1 MATEDLLA
9 GLNKSQLQAVTHKTG
24 PLLIIA
30 GAGTGKTTVITRRI
44 ANLIAN
50 KLARP
55 SEILALTFT
64 DKAAGEMEERV
75 DQLVPY
81 GFVDT
86 WISTFNAFG
95 DRILREFALD
105 LGLPANFKVLSAT
118 EQAIFMRENIYSFD
132 LKHFR
137 PLANPIGHIE
147 ALLNHFSRLKD
158 ELVTPEEYKAFVESK
173 KFNGSSDDEALEH
186 EKELE
191 LAGAYERY
199 QELMIQAGNLDYGD
213 QIYLT
218 YRILKENKKVLTEL
232 QGRFKYILVDE
243 FQDTNY
249 AQYQIVKL
257 LGGNNPNITV
267 VGDDDQSI
275 YRFRGASISNILSF
289 KDDYKDC
296 TQIVLNQN
304 YRSTQEILDSS
315 YKLIQHN
322 NPDRLEVQNKIDK
335 RLIANKKG
343 EYPELIHCETLSCE
357 ADKVAQIIEDLV
369 KEKSYKY
376 NDFAILAR
384 ANSHLEPFIQSLNV
398 KNIPSIFVGTSSL
411 FARPEI
417 KMLVSFFKCLV
428 YPDDNL
434 SFFNLAT
441 SELYKIDV
449 HKLSAVYATAKRQ
462 NRSFEDIFESE
473 NIESDIKKIID
484 DLNKFRE
491 KLKSNYSAGEILYE
505 YLKEKQYFKS
515 LSAAATVEAEIK
527 VSNIAKFFDRIS
539 QFDHVATDKS
549 VHSFLNNLE
558 MIVEVGDE
566 VKSSDIDP
574 DLDAVNMMTVHS
586 AKGLEWPV
594 VFVVNLVNERFPTRR
609 RSESLPIPNELI
621 KERLPEGDFHIQE
634 ERRLFYVGV
643 TRAKDRLYLTSADD
657 YGGKRAKKLSQF
669 VLELLD
675 DANIAKI
682 KHKQSALEKIEKFQ
696 KVNEPTI
703 KVRDKNLKK
712 TGQLYLSRQQIDDYY
727 TCPKKYYFVN
737 VVKVPLPTD
746 WHFMYGSAIHETLQR
761 YFAKKQKAEK
771 PDLESMILDFNTY
784 FKNEGFIT
792 RQQEELRQQGGI
804 ETLAR
809 FYDHDQKENLMPD
822 MIEEKFEFAED
833 NLKINGRYDLV
844 IKNKEGVEILDF
856 KTSEVKDQ
864 KDADR
869 RIRESTQM
877 KIYALAWF
885 EKYGEIPQTT
895 LSFIESDKKGSRK
908 FKQADL
914 EKTREMILDVAEGIR
929 SEDYTAKP
937 DKRKCK
943 WCPYK
948 FNCPDAIN

>member
-1 MATEDLLA
+1 MATDNLLA
-9 GLNKSQLQAVTHKTG
+9 GLNKSQAQAVTHKTG

-50 KLARP
+50 KLAKP

-137 PLANPIGHIE
+137 PLANPIGHID
-147 ALLNHFSRLKD
+147 ALLKHFSRLKD
-158 ELVTPEEYKAFVESK
+158 ELVTPDEYKVFVENK
-173 KFNGSSDDEALEH
+173 KFNSSNGDEVTEH
-186 EKELE
+186 EKDLE
-191 LAGAYERY
+191 LANAYERY
-199 QELMIQAGNLDYGD
+199 QELMIQSGNLDYGD

-218 YRILKENKKVLTEL
+218 YRILKENKKVLFEL

-257 LGGNNPNITV
+257 LGGKNPNITV

-289 KDDYKDC
+289 KNDYKEC

-335 RLIANKKG
+335 RLIGVKKG
-343 EYPELIHCETLSCE
+343 KYPELVHCETLSCE
-357 ADKVAQIIEDLV
+357 ADKVAGEIEKLV
-369 KEKSYKY
+369 KENGYKY

-398 KNIPSIFVGTSSL
+398 KNIPSIFVGASSL

-441 SELYKIDV
+441 SELYKINI
-449 HKLSAVYATAKRQ
+449 HLLSEIYANAKRQ
-462 NRSFEDIFESE
+462 NRNFEDIF
-473 NIESDIKKIID
+473 NIQDKTPEIKKIID
-484 DLNKFRE
+484 DLNDFRE
-491 KLKSNYSAGEILYE
+491 KLKSDYSAGEILYE

-515 LSAAATVEAEIK
+515 LSAEATVEAEIK

-621 KERLPEGDFHIQE
+621 KERLPKGDFHIQE
-634 ERRLFYVGV
+634 ERRLFYVAV

-682 KHKQSALEKIEKFQ
+682 KHKQSALEKIEKFK
-696 KVNEPTI
+696 KVNEPTV
-703 KVRDKNLKK
+703 KVRDRNLKK

-761 YFAKKQKAEK
+761 YFAKKQRGEK

-792 RQQEELRQQGGI
+792 RQQEEQRHKDGL

-822 MIEEKFEFAED
+822 MIEEKFEFAE
-833 NLKINGRYDLV
+833 NGLKINGRYDLV
-844 IKNKEGVEILDF
+844 IKGKDSVEILDF
-856 KTSEVKDQ
+856 KTSQVKDQ
-864 KDADR
+864 KDADK

-877 KIYALAWF
+877 KIYALAWL

-908 FKQADL
+908 FNQTDL
-914 EKTREMILDVAEGIR
+914 EKTREMILEAADGIR
-929 SEDYTAKP
+929 NEDYTAKP
-937 DKRKCK
+937 DSRKCK
-943 WCPYK
+943 WCPFK